1 MQITM
6 NRSSKK
12 KIGEIVI
19 THKDEKIVFIGSGQ
33 IRLERVIRDKDDVE
47 SNLFDCLNDYVGAVL
62 SESEQD
68 RIFSLYKEA
77 HTIIESGDFKDYY
90 EELVGIKRIVG
101 SVLEVINPRKYE
113 DFIQYSD
120 YLKIPAG
127 LSEAARKGDYPIET
141 TITDEDYVGLVKFT
155 FLVRTIY
162 PIVFGLCGR
171 FDAIMGTTA
180 ELISGYLIKDN
191 PVITN
196 TPGWRKLNTY
206 IDFSFNKRGI
216 PSLPEEVKSME
227 NFTDQVLFSA
237 IFSRLCCSV
246 IPETEKDKN
255 LATAINATVKSFEG
269 GRSNFK
275 PKRTSMGD
283 DDKRSIYDKYM
294 ISESVRV
301 SDQVVQGEFFS
312 FGLFDEEGKEKL
324 RDRFKYQCKALGIK
338 NEELVGLVYDNLPRN
353 WEFELHDHIHKLL
366 QIIYSGKVSPFIFEA
381 CDYTQLMASIAL
393 GQVWLSE
400 QGFLFLPSVLG
411 AIDNPKG
418 ARQLPDSLKLSN
430 DDKEYL
436 ASICEVQ
443 SRNSEGR
450 SYNEAIV
457 AATEFLDG
465 FGNGTWQSNLEYGV
479 LSDDAEV
486 YKRVRE
492 GSMFEIEI
500 ETGIKDEF
508 INLIKLNN

>member
-6 NRSSKK
+6 IRSSKR

-19 THKDEKIVFIGSGQ
+19 THKDEKITFLGEAVV
-33 IRLERVIRDKDDVE
+33 RLEKTNKE
-47 SNLFDCLNDYVGAVL
+47 KGEPEANLFDCYNEYLDVL
-62 SESEQD
+62 VTEDVQD
-68 RIFSLYKEA
+68 LLFSLYKEA
-77 HTIIESGDFKDYY
+77 SEIITTSDFKDYY
-90 EELVGIKRIVG
+90 EELMGIKKITNRI
-101 SVLEVINPRKYE
+101 LELINPRKYE
-113 DFIQYSD
+113 DFVQYSK
-120 YLKIPAG
+120 YLEIPPG

-141 TITDEDYVGLVKFT
+141 TITDEDYVGLVKFI
-155 FLVRTIY
+155 FIVRAIF
-162 PIVFGLCGR
+162 PIAFGLCGR
-171 FDAIMGTTA
+171 FTPTMGNSA

-191 PVITN
+191 PTITN
-196 TPGWRKLNTY
+196 ASGWKKLNLY
-206 IDFSFNKRGI
+206 IDFTFNKRGI
-216 PSLPEEVKSME
+216 PSLPEEVNSIE
-227 NFTDQVLFSA
+227 NFNEQVLYSA

-246 IPETEKDKN
+246 IPETEEDQN
-255 LATAINATVKSFEG
+255 LAKVINSAVRSFEG
-269 GRSNFK
+269 NRNNFK
-275 PKRTSMGD
+275 PKRTSMGE
-283 DDKRSIYDKYM
+283 DDKRSIYDKYQ
-294 ISESVRV
+294 ISETVRV
-301 SDQVVQGEFFS
+301 SDQVAQGEFFS

-324 RDRFKYQCKALGIK
+324 RDRFKYQCKAIGIE
-338 NEELVGLVYDNLPRN
+338 NEELVGMVYDNLPKN
-353 WEFELHDHIHKLL
+353 WDFELNDHNHKLL

-381 CDYTQLMASIAL
+381 CDYTQLMASITLA
-393 GQVWLSE
+393 QVWLSE
-400 QGFLFLPSVLG
+400 QGFIYLPSVLG

-465 FGNGTWQSNLEYGV
+465 FGNGTWQSNLEYGI
-479 LSDDAEV
+479 LSDDIEV
-486 YKRVRE
+486 YQRVRE

-508 INLIKLNN
+508 INLIKIFN